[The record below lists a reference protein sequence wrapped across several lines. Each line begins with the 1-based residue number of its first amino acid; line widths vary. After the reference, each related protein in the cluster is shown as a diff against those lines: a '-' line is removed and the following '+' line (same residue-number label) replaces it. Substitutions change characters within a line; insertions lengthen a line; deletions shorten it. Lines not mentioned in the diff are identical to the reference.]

1 MGRFATAA
9 PEATPAAAPAAP
21 AAEAPKSEEKAA
33 ARAAMEKIAVTPED
47 RKVRGQ
53 VRMHAII
60 AGYHVAG
67 TLAPTLANTAANIK
81 DELHKLAEEVAQ
93 KVEAYSF
100 KED

>member
-1 MGRFATAA
+1 MGRFA
-9 PEATPAAAPAAP
+9 ATEAPAP
-21 AAEAPKSEEKAA
+21 VSQKEDKAA
-33 ARAAMEKIAVTPED
+33 VSQEEGKAVARAAMEKIAVTPEE

-81 DELHKLAEEVAQ
+81 DELHKIAEEVAQ